1 QRAECNQDTL
11 RRLDAFEIPKPAAKI
26 HRVNETAASEHGAAH
41 ATANAKQRYPASG
54 KFARSAV
61 PQETTNRVGDHEK
74 SQGGHHQLRRQ
85 EEQHRYPDETAQ
97 DHHGDEPSQL
107 GDNDVLSHA
116 QSGSRR
122 SDKIKERQERHYLG
136 YRHYLSEDRC

>member
-1 QRAECNQDTL
+1 MCLRHPKYYAMANVQAKTHAWQQNPGKQKQIKVAINSRDCEHDHARQRAERNQDTL

-74 SQGGHHQLRRQ
+74 SQG
-85 EEQHRYPDETAQ
+85 
-97 DHHGDEPSQL
+97 DH
-107 GDNDVLSHA
+107 
-116 QSGSRR
+116 
-122 SDKIKERQERHYLG
+122 
-136 YRHYLSEDRC
+136 